1 MSRQVKVMLAV
12 VAMLVVLMPVL
23 VACPPVVEE
32 VPTIRIGIIGPM
44 KFLPGE
50 HTWWGAQLAAEE
62 INAAGGVNVGGVMHQ
77 IELVKADSNELLSVI
92 DAVSA
97 MERLTTVDEVDFI
110 IGGVRSEAVLA
121 KQEVMADHR
130 VIFINSGSAHLE
142 QTMRVAADYER
153 YRYFF
158 RTGPVNSRYLG
169 KMIFALMDTVAG
181 EVRQELG
188 IETPKVALMMEKAVW
203 TDPIVAAAK
212 ELLPQLG
219 MEVVGVW
226 RPSPTAADVTAELT
240 AIKDAG
246 AHIIMTAYLGPVGV
260 TASRQWGELEIPAAK
275 VGINTEAQSKR
286 HWEATGGEVEWEVT
300 FNLIGPVEMT
310 PKTIPFFTRV
320 VERFG
325 DFPYYTTTSTYD
337 TVYLLKE
344 AIERAGTLETYAVI
358 DELKKTDFLGTMGR
372 IAFTGM
378 DSPYPHDL
386 VWGPE
391 YVTGVGIQWRDG
403 ELVVVWPD
411 GRAVLGDKAWEGVRF
426 EGTVDYKLP
435 PWMVEFW
442 KGRQ

>member
-12 VAMLVVLMPVL
+12 VVMLVVLMPVL

-44 KFLPGE
+44 KFTVGE
-50 HTWWGAQLAAEE
+50 HTWWGAQMAADE

-77 IELVKADSNELLSVI
+77 IELFKADSNELLSVV

-97 MERLTTVDEVDFI
+97 MERLITVDEVDFV
-110 IGGVRSEAVLA
+110 IGGARTEAVLA
-121 KQEVMADHR
+121 KQEVMADHG
-130 VIFINSGSAHLE
+130 VIFINVGSAHPE
-142 QTMRVAADYER
+142 QCMRLAADYER

-158 RTGPVNSRYLG
+158 RGAAVVNSRYLG
-169 KMIFALMDTVAG
+169 KMIFALVDMVAG
-181 EVRQELG
+181 EIRQELG
-188 IETPKVALMMEKAVW
+188 IETPRVAIMMEKAVW

-226 RPSPTAADVTAELT
+226 RPSPIAADVTAELT

-246 AHIIMTAYLGPVGV
+246 AHIIMPAYLGPVGV

-275 VGINTEAQSKR
+275 VGINTDAQSKR
-286 HWEATGGEVEWEVT
+286 HWEATGGKVEWELT
-300 FNLIGPVEMT
+300 FNFIGPVEIT
-310 PKTIPFFTRV
+310 PKTIPFYTRFL
-320 VERFG
+320 ERFG
-325 DFPYYTTTSTYD
+325 DFPYYSAGVYD
-337 TVYLLKE
+337 SIYLLKE

-358 DELKKTDFLGTMGR
+358 DELKKTDFLGVGGR
-372 IAFTGM
+372 VVFTGI

-386 VWGPE
+386 VWGPG
-391 YVTGVGIQWRDG
+391 YITGLGIQWRDG

-411 GRAVLGDKAWEGVRF
+411 GRAVLGDKAWEGIRF